1 MCMNKPKVPDM
12 PKPTPPPPVPVI
24 AAPIE
29 ADTSVQSA
37 GDDER
42 RRRAA
47 ATGKD
52 KTILTS
58 GQGATG
64 QAQTGNKTKLG
75 E

>member
-1 MCMNKPKVPDM
+1 MCMSSKPPEM
-12 PKPTPPPPVPVI
+12 PKPAPPAPVPVI

-29 ADTSVQSA
+29 ADTTVQSA

-47 ATGKD
+47 ATGQG
-52 KTILTS
+52 KTVLTS
-58 GQGATG
+58 GHGVTGPAATG
-64 QAQTGNKTKLG
+64 GKTRLG

>member
-1 MCMNKPKVPDM
+1 MCMGGKTPSI

-29 ADTSVQSA
+29 ADTSVRSA

-47 ATGKD
+47 ATGQG
-52 KTILTS
+52 KTVLTS

-64 QAQTGNKTKLG
+64 EAVTGNKTRLG